1 MNGKAG
7 QLGIGLVFAV
17 TIFLGAFLLFQ
28 VQPLIGRFLLPW
40 FGGTPEIWT
49 TCMLFFQ
56 VFLLGGYLYAHAI
69 AKMKRIGLQAV
80 LHIALLLL
88 ALCFLPIVPKD
99 IFKPTDASY
108 PILRI
113 LLICSATV
121 GLPYLL
127 LSATSPLIQVWFAR
141 AFPNRNPYRLY
152 ALSNTGSL
160 LALASF
166 PFVFEPLMTRNGMAV
181 AWSIAFAVFAVLCAA
196 SLLLSRKHTAHS
208 RRDNKSSAEE
218 ETKPSKTVWWLWLAL
233 PAGASVELLAVTN
246 KITQDVAVVP
256 FLWVL
261 PLSLYLLSFIICFEH
276 SRWYKRWLFVP
287 LFILG
292 ICATMVARFHE
303 IDMSVPTLV
312 GMYVFMLFSCCMVCH
327 GELYRLRPSAK
338 QLTGYYLMIA
348 AGGALGGFF
357 VAVVCPLI
365 FDNYVELNL
374 GLLACAMFLLLAED
388 QGGGPQAYSTQR
400 RWVLVIVLSIVG
412 VSGTFFMGKRS
423 TDNQRGIDNRRNF
436 FGVLT
441 IWEENREDPAN
452 HKLLMQHGT
461 TFHGLQ
467 FTAPKLK
474 HIPTAY
480 YSPNSG
486 IGVIMQNWP
495 MQDSRRMG
503 IIGLGVGTI
512 AIYGNDNDFI
522 RFYEINPEVER
533 LARQYFTYLDDSKAT
548 VEVALGDGRLVMEN
562 EPPQDYNILVLDAFS
577 SDAIPIH
584 LLTTEAMEIYLKH
597 LAADGVI
604 AFHISTQH
612 LDLQSIV
619 WKLAEKFNLQ
629 TAWIQSAED
638 QTPGALASDWILLA
652 RNDRFLEIEAIK
664 KIKSPPYADLENT
677 PLWTDDHINL
687 LKIIK

>member
-1 MNGKAG
+1 MIKTLRQLCLGTLFAG
-7 QLGIGLVFAV
+7 

-40 FGGTPEIWT
+40 FGGTPEVWT

-56 VFLLGGYLYAHAI
+56 IFLLGGYLYAHAVVKI
-69 AKMKRIGLQAV
+69 KRTGLQAV

-88 ALCFLPIVPKD
+88 ALCFLPILPKD

-113 LLICSATV
+113 LLICTMTV

-166 PFVFEPLMTRNGMAV
+166 PFLFEPLMTRRGMAV
-181 AWSIAFAVFAVLCAA
+181 AWSIVFAVFAVLCAA
-196 SLLLSRKHTAHS
+196 SLLLSRKYAPQFHGS
-208 RRDNKSSAEE
+208 
-218 ETKPSKTVWWLWLAL
+218 KPSVEEKTKISGQIRWLWLAL

-246 KITQDVAVVP
+246 KITQDIVVVP

-276 SRWYKRWLFVP
+276 QRWYKRWLFIP

-292 ICATMVARFHE
+292 ICAIIVARFYE
-303 IDMSVPTLV
+303 IDMNVPILV

-327 GELYRLRPSAK
+327 GELYRLRPATR

-365 FDNYVELNL
+365 FDSYIELHL
-374 GLLACAMFLLLAED
+374 GLLACAMFLLLAEE
-388 QGGGPQAYSTQR
+388 QTGSLRTYSMKR
-400 RWVLVIVLSIVG
+400 RRVLIILLFVVG
-412 VSGTFFMGKRS
+412 ICGIFLTGKRS
-423 TDNQRGIDNRRNF
+423 TENQRGIDNRRNF

-441 IWEENREDPAN
+441 IWEESWDDPEN
-452 HKLLMQHGT
+452 YKLLMQHGT

-467 FTAPKLK
+467 FQSPEKK
-474 HIPTAY
+474 DVPTAY
-480 YSPNSG
+480 YSPDSG
-486 IGVIMQNWP
+486 IGIVMRNWP
-495 MQDSRRMG
+495 KQDHRRIG

-512 AIYGNDNDFI
+512 AIYGNEHDFI
-522 RFYEINPEVER
+522 RFYEINPEVEN

-548 VEVALGDGRLVMEN
+548 IEVAIGDGRLVMEN
-562 EPPQDYNILVLDAFS
+562 EPPQDYDILVLDAFS
-577 SDAIPIH
+577 SDAVPTH
-584 LLTTEAMEIYLKH
+584 LLTTEATEIYLKH
-597 LAADGVI
+597 LTDNGI
-604 AFHISTQH
+604 LAFHISTQH
-612 LDLQSIV
+612 LDLQSII
-619 WKLAEKFNLQ
+619 WKQAEHFKLK
-629 TAWIQSAED
+629 TALIESQENEAE
-638 QTPGALASDWILLA
+638 GALASDWILLA
-652 RNDRFLEIEAIK
+652 RNNDFLGTEAIEK
-664 KIKSPPYADLENT
+664 NSSRLNTNLENT
-677 PLWTDDHINL
+677 PLWTDDHINV